1 MGREEGEDRVLIIH
15 FTYMRK
21 ELLLIAFC
29 LAFFCTLSHAQGADS
44 VYNAYSPKVA
54 ESNSAYN
61 DVGTPLPV
69 AVKTDDSGDFM
80 KDDFNLYG
88 IVALIVAFCSLIVS
102 FVTWIAQS
110 KTEKHTRKVPFWDQ
124 QEKFKELSS
133 IAYNNTTNTVAAAIL
148 FFNSINKD
156 SKGDFY
162 AYPSERLLKNL
173 IIMPEDIILSIDA
186 HDMARVSV
194 IRSVLRRGNVDVDST
209 LAHITKKGIKESIIK
224 EDIRGLIFRFFIIVN
239 RVYELEWRMISRS
252 PKKYGKNNGITSYHD
267 LYYRSTQMF
276 CEAFVRD
283 IYYSLQH
290 YCEKCNYIELIS
302 SESNY
307 VSEILD
313 YVSHSVSF
321 LLKDDSIVINSNS
334 FLKSEENFLYRR
346 NVLSY
351 LSELHERYPN
361 ASPILDAIKS
371 IINSTG
377 EPAVQILR
385 KMILVSAVLKTDGIS
400 MIPY

>member
-1 MGREEGEDRVLIIH
+1 
-15 FTYMRK
+15 
-21 ELLLIAFC
+21 
-29 LAFFCTLSHAQGADS
+29 
-44 VYNAYSPKVA
+44 
-54 ESNSAYN
+54 
-61 DVGTPLPV
+61 
-69 AVKTDDSGDFM
+69 
-80 KDDFNLYG
+80 
-88 IVALIVAFCSLIVS
+88 
-102 FVTWIAQS
+102 
-110 KTEKHTRKVPFWDQ
+110 
-124 QEKFKELSS
+124 
-133 IAYNNTTNTVAAAIL
+133 
-148 FFNSINKD
+148 
-156 SKGDFY
+156 
-162 AYPSERLLKNL
+162 
-173 IIMPEDIILSIDA
+173 
-186 HDMARVSV
+186 
-194 IRSVLRRGNVDVDST
+194 
-209 LAHITKKGIKESIIK
+209 
-224 EDIRGLIFRFFIIVN
+224 
-239 RVYELEWRMISRS
+239 MISRS